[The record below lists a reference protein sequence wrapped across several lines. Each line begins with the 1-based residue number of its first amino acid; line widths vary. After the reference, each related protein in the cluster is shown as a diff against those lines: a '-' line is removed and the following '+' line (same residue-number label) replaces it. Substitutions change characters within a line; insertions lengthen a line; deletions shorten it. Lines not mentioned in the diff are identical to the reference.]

1 VARRTFRGMK
11 FRSRVRS
18 GAASLAVAALAGCGA
33 TSGTGGLTIPQAPA
47 YTQPQGA
54 VNAQATSRQ
63 QAQASDLAL
72 AGTSTALVFPAVA
85 GFGLKVALAG
95 AAPASPAA
103 SGAPSPAASGAPL
116 PAASGAPSPAASGA
130 PSPAAVAASP
140 AGSAPAVA
148 PPAAASPAPGIAAA
162 SPVGTVASTP
172 RPDATVAA
180 KMVAYPEHAP
190 TPPTPAPVASQSPA
204 PAIAA
209 LPARTAL
216 VRATL
221 RSSVRLELAGLAAL
235 AFTVPAAES
244 PAGRG
249 FTIALYREERKK
261 HETLVA
267 SDASALATTGV
278 VTSAMSAPVLAL
290 APGTTYVIY
299 LYGDPLSATP
309 GPATYATP
317 GSNPFYPA
325 AAASPTVPALGG
337 PGASGVP
344 GPRP

>member
-1 VARRTFRGMK
+1 MM

-54 VNAQATSRQ
+54 VNAQVTSRQ
-63 QAQASDLAL
+63 QAQATDLAL
-72 AGTSTALVFPAVA
+72 AGASTALVFPAVA

-103 SGAPSPAASGAPL
+103 SGAASPAASG
-116 PAASGAPSPAASGA
+116 SPSPVAA
-130 PSPAAVAASP
+130 AASP
-140 AGSAPAVA
+140 AGSALAAA
-148 PPAAASPAPGIAAA
+148 PPAAASPAAPPIAAA
-162 SPVGTVASTP
+162 SPIGTVMSAP

-190 TPPTPAPVASQSPA
+190 TPPTPAPTASQSPA
-204 PAIAA
+204 PAPAA

-221 RSSVRLELAGLAAL
+221 RSSVRLELVGLAAL

-267 SDASALATTGV
+267 SDAAALATTGV
-278 VTSAMSAPVLAL
+278 VTSAASGPALAL
-290 APGTTYVIY
+290 APGTTYEIY
-299 LYGDPLSATP
+299 LFGDPLPATP

>member
-1 VARRTFRGMK
+1 M

-54 VNAQATSRQ
+54 VNAQVTSRQ
-63 QAQASDLAL
+63 QAQATDLAL
-72 AGTSTALVFPAVA
+72 AGASTALVFPAVA

-103 SGAPSPAASGAPL
+103 SGAASPAASGSPS
-116 PAASGAPSPAASGA
+116 PVAAAASPAASA
-130 PSPAAVAASP
+130 LAA
-140 AGSAPAVA
+140 A
-148 PPAAASPAPGIAAA
+148 PPAAASPAAPPIAAA
-162 SPVGTVASTP
+162 SPIGTVMSAP

-190 TPPTPAPVASQSPA
+190 TPPTPAPTASQSPA
-204 PAIAA
+204 PAPAA

-221 RSSVRLELAGLAAL
+221 RSSVRLELVGLAAL

-267 SDASALATTGV
+267 SDAAALATTGV
-278 VTSAMSAPVLAL
+278 VTSAASGPALAL
-290 APGTTYVIY
+290 APGTTYEIY
-299 LYGDPLSATP
+299 LFGDPLPATP

>member
-1 VARRTFRGMK
+1 MM

-54 VNAQATSRQ
+54 VNAQVTSRQ
-63 QAQASDLAL
+63 QAQATDLAL
-72 AGTSTALVFPAVA
+72 AGASTALVFPAVA

-103 SGAPSPAASGAPL
+103 SGAASPAASGSPSPAASG
-116 PAASGAPSPAASGA
+116 SPSPVAA
-130 PSPAAVAASP
+130 AASP
-140 AGSAPAVA
+140 AGSALAAA
-148 PPAAASPAPGIAAA
+148 PPAAASPAAPPIAAA
-162 SPVGTVASTP
+162 SPIGTVMSAP

-190 TPPTPAPVASQSPA
+190 TPPTPAPTASQSPA
-204 PAIAA
+204 PAPAA

-221 RSSVRLELAGLAAL
+221 RSSVRLELVGLAAL

-267 SDASALATTGV
+267 SDAAALATTGV
-278 VTSAMSAPVLAL
+278 VTSAASGPALAL
-290 APGTTYVIY
+290 APGTTYEIY
-299 LYGDPLSATP
+299 LFGDPLPATP

>member
-1 VARRTFRGMK
+1 MM

-54 VNAQATSRQ
+54 VNAQVTSRQ
-63 QAQASDLAL
+63 QAQATDLAL
-72 AGTSTALVFPAVA
+72 AGASTALVFPAVA

-103 SGAPSPAASGAPL
+103 SGAASPAASGSPSPAASG
-116 PAASGAPSPAASGA
+116 SPSPVAA
-130 PSPAAVAASP
+130 AASP
-140 AGSAPAVA
+140 AGSALAAA
-148 PPAAASPAPGIAAA
+148 PPAAASPAAPPIAAA
-162 SPVGTVASTP
+162 SPIGTVMSAP

-190 TPPTPAPVASQSPA
+190 TPPTPAPTASQSPA
-204 PAIAA
+204 PAPAA

-221 RSSVRLELAGLAAL
+221 RSSVRLELVGLAAL

-261 HETLVA
+261 HETVVA
-267 SDASALATTGV
+267 SDVVALATTGV
-278 VTSAMSAPVLAL
+278 VTSAMSAPALAL
-290 APGTTYVIY
+290 APGTTYEIY
-299 LYGDPLSATP
+299 LFGDPLPATP

>member
-1 VARRTFRGMK
+1 MM

-54 VNAQATSRQ
+54 VNAQVTSRQ
-63 QAQASDLAL
+63 QAQATDLAL
-72 AGTSTALVFPAVA
+72 AGASTALVFPAVA

-103 SGAPSPAASGAPL
+103 SGAASPAASG
-116 PAASGAPSPAASGA
+116 SPSPVAA
-130 PSPAAVAASP
+130 AASP
-140 AGSAPAVA
+140 AGSAPAAA
-148 PPAAASPAPGIAAA
+148 PPAAASPAAPPIAAA
-162 SPVGTVASTP
+162 SPIGTVMSAP

-190 TPPTPAPVASQSPA
+190 TPPTPAPTASQSPA
-204 PAIAA
+204 PAPAA

-221 RSSVRLELAGLAAL
+221 RSSVRLELVGLAAL

-267 SDASALATTGV
+267 SDAAALATTGV
-278 VTSAMSAPVLAL
+278 VTSAASGPALAL
-290 APGTTYVIY
+290 APGTTYEIY
-299 LYGDPLSATP
+299 LFGDPLPATP

>member
-1 VARRTFRGMK
+1 M

-54 VNAQATSRQ
+54 VNAQVTSRQ
-63 QAQASDLAL
+63 QAQATDLAL
-72 AGTSTALVFPAVA
+72 AGASTALVFPAVA

-103 SGAPSPAASGAPL
+103 SGAASPAASG
-116 PAASGAPSPAASGA
+116 SPSPVAA
-130 PSPAAVAASP
+130 AASP
-140 AGSAPAVA
+140 AGSAPAAA
-148 PPAAASPAPGIAAA
+148 PPAAASPAAPPIAAA
-162 SPVGTVASTP
+162 SPIGTVMSAP

-190 TPPTPAPVASQSPA
+190 TPPTPAPTASQSPA
-204 PAIAA
+204 PAPAA

-221 RSSVRLELAGLAAL
+221 RSSVRLELVGLAAL

-267 SDASALATTGV
+267 SDAAALATTGV
-278 VTSAMSAPVLAL
+278 VTSAASGPALAL
-290 APGTTYVIY
+290 APGTTYEIY
-299 LYGDPLSATP
+299 LFGDPLPATP

>member
-1 VARRTFRGMK
+1 M

-54 VNAQATSRQ
+54 VNAQVTSRQ
-63 QAQASDLAL
+63 QAQATDLAL
-72 AGTSTALVFPAVA
+72 AGASTALVFPAVA

-103 SGAPSPAASGAPL
+103 SGAASPAASGSPSPAASGSPSPVAA
-116 PAASGAPSPAASGA
+116 AAS
-130 PSPAAVAASP
+130 
-140 AGSAPAVA
+140 
-148 PPAAASPAPGIAAA
+148 PAAASPAAPPIAAA
-162 SPVGTVASTP
+162 SPIGTVMSAP

-190 TPPTPAPVASQSPA
+190 TPPTPAPTASQSPA
-204 PAIAA
+204 PAPAA

-221 RSSVRLELAGLAAL
+221 RSSVRLELVGLAAL

-267 SDASALATTGV
+267 SDAAALATTGV
-278 VTSAMSAPVLAL
+278 VTSAASGPALAL
-290 APGTTYVIY
+290 APGTTYEIY
-299 LYGDPLSATP
+299 LFGDPLPATP

>member
-1 VARRTFRGMK
+1 M

-54 VNAQATSRQ
+54 VNAQVTSRQ
-63 QAQASDLAL
+63 QAQATDLAL
-72 AGTSTALVFPAVA
+72 AGASTALVFPAVA

-103 SGAPSPAASGAPL
+103 SGAASPAASG
-116 PAASGAPSPAASGA
+116 SPSPVAA
-130 PSPAAVAASP
+130 AASP
-140 AGSAPAVA
+140 AGSAPAAA
-148 PPAAASPAPGIAAA
+148 PPAAASPAAPPIAAA
-162 SPVGTVASTP
+162 SPIGTVMSAP

-190 TPPTPAPVASQSPA
+190 TPPTPAPTASQSPA
-204 PAIAA
+204 PAPAA

-221 RSSVRLELAGLAAL
+221 RSSVRLELVGLAAL

-267 SDASALATTGV
+267 SDAAALATTGV
-278 VTSAMSAPVLAL
+278 VTSVASGPALVL
-290 APGTTYVIY
+290 APGTTYEIY
-299 LYGDPLSATP
+299 LFGDPLPATP

>member
-1 VARRTFRGMK
+1 M

-54 VNAQATSRQ
+54 VNAQVTSRQ
-63 QAQASDLAL
+63 QAQATDLAL
-72 AGTSTALVFPAVA
+72 AGASTALVFPAVA

-103 SGAPSPAASGAPL
+103 SGAASPAASGSPSPVAA
-116 PAASGAPSPAASGA
+116 AAS
-130 PSPAAVAASP
+130 
-140 AGSAPAVA
+140 
-148 PPAAASPAPGIAAA
+148 PAAASPAAPPIAAA
-162 SPVGTVASTP
+162 SPIGTVMSAP

-190 TPPTPAPVASQSPA
+190 TPPTPAPTASQSPA
-204 PAIAA
+204 PAPAA

-221 RSSVRLELAGLAAL
+221 RSSVRLELVGLAAL

-267 SDASALATTGV
+267 SDAAALATTGV
-278 VTSAMSAPVLAL
+278 VTSAASGPALAL
-290 APGTTYVIY
+290 APGTTYEIY
-299 LYGDPLSATP
+299 LFGDPLPATP

>member
-1 VARRTFRGMK
+1 M

-54 VNAQATSRQ
+54 VNAQVTSRQ
-63 QAQASDLAL
+63 QAQATDLAL
-72 AGTSTALVFPAVA
+72 AGASTALVFPAVA

-103 SGAPSPAASGAPL
+103 SGAASPAASG
-116 PAASGAPSPAASGA
+116 SPSPVAA
-130 PSPAAVAASP
+130 AASP
-140 AGSAPAVA
+140 AGSAPAAA
-148 PPAAASPAPGIAAA
+148 PPAAASPAAPPIAAA
-162 SPVGTVASTP
+162 SPIGTVMSAP

-190 TPPTPAPVASQSPA
+190 TPPTPAPTASQSPA
-204 PAIAA
+204 PAPAA
-209 LPARTAL
+209 LPVRTAL

-221 RSSVRLELAGLAAL
+221 RSSVRLELVGLAAL

-267 SDASALATTGV
+267 SDAAALATTGV
-278 VTSAMSAPVLAL
+278 VTSVASGPALVL
-290 APGTTYVIY
+290 APGTTYEIY
-299 LYGDPLSATP
+299 LFGDPLPATP
-309 GPATYATP
+309 GPATSATP

-337 PGASGVP
+337 LGASGVP

>member
-1 VARRTFRGMK
+1 MM

-54 VNAQATSRQ
+54 VNAQVTSRQ
-63 QAQASDLAL
+63 QAQATDLAL
-72 AGTSTALVFPAVA
+72 AGASTALVFPAVA

-103 SGAPSPAASGAPL
+103 SGAASPAASGSPSPAASGSPSPVAA
-116 PAASGAPSPAASGA
+116 AAS
-130 PSPAAVAASP
+130 
-140 AGSAPAVA
+140 
-148 PPAAASPAPGIAAA
+148 PAAASPAAPPIAAA
-162 SPVGTVASTP
+162 SPIGTVMSAP

-190 TPPTPAPVASQSPA
+190 TPPTPAPTASQSPA
-204 PAIAA
+204 PAPAA

-221 RSSVRLELAGLAAL
+221 RSSVRLELVGLAAL

-267 SDASALATTGV
+267 SDAAALATTGV
-278 VTSAMSAPVLAL
+278 VTSAASGPALAL
-290 APGTTYVIY
+290 APGTTYEIY
-299 LYGDPLSATP
+299 LFGDPLPATP

>member
-1 VARRTFRGMK
+1 M

-54 VNAQATSRQ
+54 VNAQVTSRQ
-63 QAQASDLAL
+63 QAQATDLAL
-72 AGTSTALVFPAVA
+72 AGASTALVFPAVA

-103 SGAPSPAASGAPL
+103 SGAASPAASG
-116 PAASGAPSPAASGA
+116 SPSPVAA
-130 PSPAAVAASP
+130 AASP
-140 AGSAPAVA
+140 AGSAPAAA
-148 PPAAASPAPGIAAA
+148 PPAAASPAAPPIAAA
-162 SPVGTVASTP
+162 SPIGTVMSAP

-190 TPPTPAPVASQSPA
+190 TPPTPAPTASQSPA
-204 PAIAA
+204 PAPAA

-221 RSSVRLELAGLAAL
+221 RSSVRLELVGLAAL

-267 SDASALATTGV
+267 SDAAALATTGV
-278 VTSAMSAPVLAL
+278 VTSAMSAPALAL
-290 APGTTYVIY
+290 APGTTYEIY
-299 LYGDPLSATP
+299 LFGDPLPATP

>member
-1 VARRTFRGMK
+1 MM

-54 VNAQATSRQ
+54 VNAQVTSRQ
-63 QAQASDLAL
+63 QAQATDLAL
-72 AGTSTALVFPAVA
+72 AGASTALVFPAVA

-103 SGAPSPAASGAPL
+103 SGAASPAASGSPSPAASGSPSPVAA
-116 PAASGAPSPAASGA
+116 AAS
-130 PSPAAVAASP
+130 
-140 AGSAPAVA
+140 
-148 PPAAASPAPGIAAA
+148 PAAASPAAPPIAAA
-162 SPVGTVASTP
+162 SPIGTVMSAP

-190 TPPTPAPVASQSPA
+190 TPPTPAPTASQSPA
-204 PAIAA
+204 PAPAA

-221 RSSVRLELAGLAAL
+221 RSSVRLELVGLAAL

-267 SDASALATTGV
+267 SDAAALATTGV
-278 VTSAMSAPVLAL
+278 VTSAASGPALAL
-290 APGTTYVIY
+290 APGTTYEIY
-299 LYGDPLSATP
+299 LFGDPLPATP

-325 AAASPTVPALGG
+325 AAASPTVPALGV